1 MIIRITRARIRPNAE
16 AQVFAILRE
25 VSKGVKQPEGMTAL
39 HFGRRM
45 SVDGN
50 HLMSLTIW
58 DDIDTLQAAMGTSME
73 VAAFLPQLQPYL
85 MEATV
90 EHFETIVD
98 RFEELQD
105 IGASGEL
112 PPS

>member
-1 MIIRITRARIRPNAE
+1 VIIRITRAKIRPNAE
-16 AQVFAILRE
+16 PQVFAILRE
-25 VSKGVKQPEGMTAL
+25 VSKGVRQPAGMNAL
-39 HFGRRM
+39 YFGRRM

-50 HLMSLTIW
+50 QLMSLTIW
-58 DDIDTLQAAMGTSME
+58 DDIATLQSAMGTSME

-105 IGASGEL
+105 IGAEEL
-112 PPS
+112 PPG

>member
-1 MIIRITRARIRPNAE
+1 MIIRITRARILNNAE

-25 VSKGVKQPEGMTAL
+25 VSKGLRRPKGMTAL

-58 DDIDTLQAAMGTSME
+58 EDMDSLHAAMGTSME
-73 VAAFLPQLQPYL
+73 VAAFLPQLQPFL
-85 MEATV
+85 LDSTV

-98 RFEELQD
+98 RFEELEQ
-105 IGASGEL
+105 IGS
-112 PPS
+112 